1 MTYSKSRGLPALI
14 KISLPLIA
22 VLAVF
27 GCGRGEPDVEE
38 FPLAVSFRVNF
49 FPVQK
54 ALWIEDA
61 EGNYVKTLHA
71 SEWLTGYGEEF
82 QVLTDWVDAS
92 KEARGRKTGEQIDA
106 FTEATLRASREKVR
120 YGWDL
125 IDWKGEKIPEGDYRI
140 ILQCDGAEGVVITW
154 EAGINTGKDAVTAEL
169 NPDPPEH
176 PQGLEMYVE
185 EAVVGYNPL

>member
-1 MTYSKSRGLPALI
+1 MFLKSKAAV
-14 KISLPLIA
+14 PLI
-22 VLAVF
+22 LAALALS
-27 GCGRGEPDVEE
+27 GCGRGEPDVIISKAEE
-38 FPLAVSFRVNF
+38 APLVISFQVNF

-61 EGNYVKTLHA
+61 EGNYVKTLHI
-71 SEWLTGYGEEF
+71 SEWLRGYGEEF

-92 KEARGRKTGEQIDA
+92 KEARRNKPEAQIDA
-106 FTEATLRASREKVR
+106 FTEATLRASREKFR

-125 IDWKGEKIPEGDYRI
+125 IDWRGEKVPEGDYMI

-154 EAGINTGKDAVTAEL
+154 EAGINIGEDAVTAEL
-169 NPDPPEH
+169 TPDPPEH

-185 EAVVGYNPL
+185 DVTVEYRPR